1 MRNKIYITNE
11 EEDISIELLLQSDS
25 ATGSEQLIVRSI
37 KALLRSLSLQD
48 YLKYGRRAKQRFDS
62 DLNEIARTIHDVA
75 AKAGWDAK
83 TQKKRDPND
92 IGSRI
97 LYRVKALQP
106 HSARPQA
113 QLRNACGSAESLQ
126 RPRDPELSYCF
137 EHHGIPAH

>member
-75 AKAGWDAK
+75 AKAGWDA
-83 TQKKRDPND
+83 
-92 IGSRI
+92 
-97 LYRVKALQP
+97 
-106 HSARPQA
+106 
-113 QLRNACGSAESLQ
+113 
-126 RPRDPELSYCF
+126 
-137 EHHGIPAH
+137 